1 MSRRNRLKRRFR
13 NRSNRRPKNRLP
25 KSARPIVADGHEDL
39 IEGVLKRG
47 YMYLMPILHDSWCAF
62 MAGRGE
68 CNCNPE
74 VRLQRIPLPEEK

>member
-13 NRSNRRPKNRLP
+13 SRSHLGRKGRLP
-25 KSARPIVADGHEDL
+25 KSAGPRVAGGHEDL

-47 YMYLMPILHDSWCAF
+47 YMYLMPILHDPWCAF

-74 VRLQRIPLPEEK
+74 VRLQRVPLPEEK